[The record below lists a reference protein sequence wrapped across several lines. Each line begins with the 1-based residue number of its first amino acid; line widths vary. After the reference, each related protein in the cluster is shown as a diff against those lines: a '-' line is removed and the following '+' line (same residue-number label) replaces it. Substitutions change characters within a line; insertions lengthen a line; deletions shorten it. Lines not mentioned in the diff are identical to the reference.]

1 MILICYD
8 GSADAQAAIDA
19 VTDLMPG
26 HEATVLTVWETLLE
40 TMTRNGTLGAGLGM
54 VGAGDDASADAAIR
68 RSAGATAAEGAERAV
83 AGGLVA
89 QPRITNRNG
98 DIAAAVLAI
107 ASGVDAALI
116 AIGTRGLGGVKSL
129 VMGSVSRAVLHHA
142 DRPVLV
148 IPSAR
153 LTEARQHWAEH
164 AQ

>member
-1 MILICYD
+1 MARLARAW
-8 GSADAQAAIDA
+8 GWSGQATTPAP
-19 VTDLMPG
+19 T
-26 HEATVLTVWETLLE
+26 
-40 TMTRNGTLGAGLGM
+40 
-54 VGAGDDASADAAIR
+54 R
-68 RSAGATAAEGAERAV
+68 RSGDRRAPRPLR
-83 AGGLVA
+83 A
-89 QPRITNRNG
+89 PRITNRNG

-164 AQ
+164 AQSAAGVA